1 MVDAPDGDL
10 AAPLLPSD
18 DEAEALSHDDD
29 DDDNDDDHHATSDEE
44 KRPWTLRRVVLGE
57 KVWLSMGCIA
67 LLIRLPFSIASPYFL
82 AATVSR
88 LKDGDAHGVWR
99 NLVYLGAVGVVDAA
113 LDFWCVFLFSY
124 TKSRIVKVSQTPCVP
139 YPSILPSTRLTP
151 SAAPTLQDAP
161 ARALRN
167 APRARGGVLR

>member
-1 MVDAPDGDL
+1 MA
-10 AAPLLPSD
+10 
-18 DEAEALSHDDD
+18 AEAVLTPPRRARRGGRG
-29 DDDNDDDHHATSDEE
+29 NNG
-44 KRPWTLRRVVLGE
+44 RLRRVVLGE

-124 TKSRIVKVSQTPCVP
+124 TKSRIVKVSQTHCV
-139 YPSILPSTRLTP
+139 LH
-151 SAAPTLQDAP
+151 
-161 ARALRN
+161 RAFTT
-167 APRARGGVLR
+167 AK